1 MFKELRQASVAKE
14 GEVYEDMK
22 GGRPSWNP
30 GGLVGGVDSV
40 LDRSGNRLIKS
51 ESRNTL

>member
-30 GGLVGGVDSV
+30 GGLVRGVDSV
-40 LDRSGNRLIKS
+40 LDLTRGHSKVLGQEVI
-51 ESRNTL
+51 